1 MVAQIRKRDDRVEA
15 FDVSKITRAIF
26 RAASSVGGVDIAMAS
41 NIAQHVKDKI
51 DLQFEGTVPSVEQ
64 VQDVVEHTLVHEGH
78 AKTAKAYILYR
89 DRRSRARN
97 SRSHLMQ
104 TMRDLTFKSRGAID
118 LKRENAN
125 IDGECTMGVMLRYGS
140 EASKEMSLSELISPE
155 FADAHVNGDIH
166 IHDLD
171 FYPLCWNCCQI
182 PAGKLLE
189 AGFNTG
195 HGNLRTASN
204 IQSASSLA
212 CIIIQSNQND
222 MFGGQSIPKFDY
234 DLAPFVAKTFVKKL
248 VDVMRVKYDD
258 MLSLQELEQI
268 KSACWAH
275 YKSQGTLVDP
285 STWKGNSD
293 AWELEVDTTT
303 LLGTLCVIIG
313 AHTRTYHSSAYL
325 NSPREYVDTALHILN
340 LALDRTEKETYQ
352 GMEIVVHNLNTM
364 HSRAG
369 AQVPFS
375 SLNYGTDTSAEGRM
389 VIKNILLALD
399 AGMGD
404 GETPI
409 FPIHIFKVKDGI
421 NGKPGDPNYDLF
433 KLSIRVS
440 AKRLFPNW
448 VFLDAPFNAQYYK
461 PGDPDTE
468 AATMGCVQKDETIT
482 YKIGKFLCVESISRA
497 FDKLAGFN
505 PVLTFGDSKYIDL
518 TNLPVRIYDSN
529 EGKFVK
535 VKKIIRNPNKN
546 NWKLLKFNNGRNI
559 VLTEDHPLP
568 IIGRGRTMVKDLE
581 IGDRIRSVTSQYS
594 ENYIDV
600 NPNWAWLL
608 GLILCDATYDGTI
621 CISIGLDEYSIYER
635 IEKCC
640 TRLGFTCTITEQ
652 NRGNSGHYYDVRIN
666 TGRQKEYVKTLTD
679 MFGGVKKADR
689 HIPNEVF
696 SWTYKGKLAFLA
708 GMFDADGHVGFDASK
723 KLIRSLDLGS
733 TNKELAL
740 QQMHLMQALGGIC
753 KCYRNHY
760 KSRSAGAVRY
770 KIEARFDKKFNEKL
784 YKYISCDK
792 KKKFLLNDY
801 LPVKK
806 EPSICTL
813 VELNTWVE
821 HDFSYDVET
830 ESDRFDVSG
839 IQSHNCR
846 TRVVGNTFDPQRE
859 IFTGRGNLSFISLN
873 LPRLGLK
880 HRNDGNLEAFFEEL
894 DEKINMMFDCLLQRF
909 EVQAKRQA
917 KNFPFL
923 IGQGVWIDG
932 ESLGPED
939 EVRDVIK
946 HGTLSIGFIGLAE
959 CLKALLG
966 VHHGESEQA
975 QKLGLEIVGRMRA
988 KADAKSKETGLNFS
1002 VIGSPAEGL
1011 SGRFIRMDRK
1021 VFGSIAGVTD
1031 RDYYT
1036 NSNHVPVYY
1045 PISAARKID
1054 IEAPYHALENGGHI
1068 TYVEVDGDP
1077 LNNLEAMEQIVE
1089 HMKTRGIGYGSI
1101 NHPVDR
1107 DPVCGYT
1114 GIIGDTCPRCG
1125 RHDGEA
1131 VSEKVLKAIRKRIT
1145 KDNRSE
1151 EERIESSDRI
1161 PNVIL

>member
-182 PAGKLLE
+182 PTGKLLE

-325 NSPREYVDTALHILN
+325 NSPREYVNTALHILN

-468 AATMGCVQKDETIT
+468 AATMG
-482 YKIGKFLCVESISRA
+482 
-497 FDKLAGFN
+497 
-505 PVLTFGDSKYIDL
+505 
-518 TNLPVRIYDSN
+518 
-529 EGKFVK
+529 
-535 VKKIIRNPNKN
+535 
-546 NWKLLKFNNGRNI
+546 
-559 VLTEDHPLP
+559 
-568 IIGRGRTMVKDLE
+568 
-581 IGDRIRSVTSQYS
+581 
-594 ENYIDV
+594 
-600 NPNWAWLL
+600 
-608 GLILCDATYDGTI
+608 
-621 CISIGLDEYSIYER
+621 
-635 IEKCC
+635 
-640 TRLGFTCTITEQ
+640 
-652 NRGNSGHYYDVRIN
+652 
-666 TGRQKEYVKTLTD
+666 
-679 MFGGVKKADR
+679 
-689 HIPNEVF
+689 
-696 SWTYKGKLAFLA
+696 
-708 GMFDADGHVGFDASK
+708 
-723 KLIRSLDLGS
+723 
-733 TNKELAL
+733 
-740 QQMHLMQALGGIC
+740 
-753 KCYRNHY
+753 
-760 KSRSAGAVRY
+760 
-770 KIEARFDKKFNEKL
+770 
-784 YKYISCDK
+784 
-792 KKKFLLNDY
+792 
-801 LPVKK
+801 
-806 EPSICTL
+806 
-813 VELNTWVE
+813 
-821 HDFSYDVET
+821 
-830 ESDRFDVSG
+830 
-839 IQSHNCR
+839 CR

-1131 VSEKVLKAIRKRIT
+1131 ISEKVLKAIRKRIT

>member
-468 AATMGCVQKDETIT
+468 AATMGC
-482 YKIGKFLCVESISRA
+482 
-497 FDKLAGFN
+497 
-505 PVLTFGDSKYIDL
+505 
-518 TNLPVRIYDSN
+518 
-529 EGKFVK
+529 
-535 VKKIIRNPNKN
+535 
-546 NWKLLKFNNGRNI
+546 
-559 VLTEDHPLP
+559 
-568 IIGRGRTMVKDLE
+568 
-581 IGDRIRSVTSQYS
+581 
-594 ENYIDV
+594 
-600 NPNWAWLL
+600 
-608 GLILCDATYDGTI
+608 
-621 CISIGLDEYSIYER
+621 
-635 IEKCC
+635 
-640 TRLGFTCTITEQ
+640 
-652 NRGNSGHYYDVRIN
+652 
-666 TGRQKEYVKTLTD
+666 
-679 MFGGVKKADR
+679 
-689 HIPNEVF
+689 
-696 SWTYKGKLAFLA
+696 
-708 GMFDADGHVGFDASK
+708 
-723 KLIRSLDLGS
+723 
-733 TNKELAL
+733 
-740 QQMHLMQALGGIC
+740 
-753 KCYRNHY
+753 
-760 KSRSAGAVRY
+760 
-770 KIEARFDKKFNEKL
+770 
-784 YKYISCDK
+784 
-792 KKKFLLNDY
+792 
-801 LPVKK
+801 
-806 EPSICTL
+806 
-813 VELNTWVE
+813 
-821 HDFSYDVET
+821 
-830 ESDRFDVSG
+830 
-839 IQSHNCR
+839 R

-1131 VSEKVLKAIRKRIT
+1131 ISEKVLKAIRKRIT

>member
-468 AATMGCVQKDETIT
+468 AATMGC
-482 YKIGKFLCVESISRA
+482 
-497 FDKLAGFN
+497 
-505 PVLTFGDSKYIDL
+505 
-518 TNLPVRIYDSN
+518 
-529 EGKFVK
+529 
-535 VKKIIRNPNKN
+535 
-546 NWKLLKFNNGRNI
+546 
-559 VLTEDHPLP
+559 
-568 IIGRGRTMVKDLE
+568 
-581 IGDRIRSVTSQYS
+581 
-594 ENYIDV
+594 
-600 NPNWAWLL
+600 
-608 GLILCDATYDGTI
+608 
-621 CISIGLDEYSIYER
+621 
-635 IEKCC
+635 
-640 TRLGFTCTITEQ
+640 
-652 NRGNSGHYYDVRIN
+652 
-666 TGRQKEYVKTLTD
+666 
-679 MFGGVKKADR
+679 
-689 HIPNEVF
+689 
-696 SWTYKGKLAFLA
+696 
-708 GMFDADGHVGFDASK
+708 
-723 KLIRSLDLGS
+723 
-733 TNKELAL
+733 
-740 QQMHLMQALGGIC
+740 
-753 KCYRNHY
+753 
-760 KSRSAGAVRY
+760 
-770 KIEARFDKKFNEKL
+770 
-784 YKYISCDK
+784 
-792 KKKFLLNDY
+792 
-801 LPVKK
+801 
-806 EPSICTL
+806 
-813 VELNTWVE
+813 
-821 HDFSYDVET
+821 
-830 ESDRFDVSG
+830 
-839 IQSHNCR
+839 R

-923 IGQGVWIDG
+923 IGQSVWIDG
-932 ESLGPED
+932 ESLSPED

>member
-1 MVAQIRKRDDRVEA
+1 
-15 FDVSKITRAIF
+15 
-26 RAASSVGGVDIAMAS
+26 
-41 NIAQHVKDKI
+41 
-51 DLQFEGTVPSVEQ
+51 
-64 VQDVVEHTLVHEGH
+64 
-78 AKTAKAYILYR
+78 
-89 DRRSRARN
+89 
-97 SRSHLMQ
+97 MQ

-468 AATMGCVQKDETIT
+468 AATMGC
-482 YKIGKFLCVESISRA
+482 
-497 FDKLAGFN
+497 
-505 PVLTFGDSKYIDL
+505 
-518 TNLPVRIYDSN
+518 
-529 EGKFVK
+529 
-535 VKKIIRNPNKN
+535 
-546 NWKLLKFNNGRNI
+546 
-559 VLTEDHPLP
+559 
-568 IIGRGRTMVKDLE
+568 
-581 IGDRIRSVTSQYS
+581 
-594 ENYIDV
+594 
-600 NPNWAWLL
+600 
-608 GLILCDATYDGTI
+608 
-621 CISIGLDEYSIYER
+621 
-635 IEKCC
+635 
-640 TRLGFTCTITEQ
+640 
-652 NRGNSGHYYDVRIN
+652 
-666 TGRQKEYVKTLTD
+666 
-679 MFGGVKKADR
+679 
-689 HIPNEVF
+689 
-696 SWTYKGKLAFLA
+696 
-708 GMFDADGHVGFDASK
+708 
-723 KLIRSLDLGS
+723 
-733 TNKELAL
+733 
-740 QQMHLMQALGGIC
+740 
-753 KCYRNHY
+753 
-760 KSRSAGAVRY
+760 
-770 KIEARFDKKFNEKL
+770 
-784 YKYISCDK
+784 
-792 KKKFLLNDY
+792 
-801 LPVKK
+801 
-806 EPSICTL
+806 
-813 VELNTWVE
+813 
-821 HDFSYDVET
+821 
-830 ESDRFDVSG
+830 
-839 IQSHNCR
+839 R

-932 ESLGPED
+932 ESLSPED

-1131 VSEKVLKAIRKRIT
+1131 ISEKVLKAIRKRIT

>member
-468 AATMGCVQKDETIT
+468 AATMGC
-482 YKIGKFLCVESISRA
+482 
-497 FDKLAGFN
+497 
-505 PVLTFGDSKYIDL
+505 
-518 TNLPVRIYDSN
+518 
-529 EGKFVK
+529 
-535 VKKIIRNPNKN
+535 
-546 NWKLLKFNNGRNI
+546 
-559 VLTEDHPLP
+559 
-568 IIGRGRTMVKDLE
+568 
-581 IGDRIRSVTSQYS
+581 
-594 ENYIDV
+594 
-600 NPNWAWLL
+600 
-608 GLILCDATYDGTI
+608 
-621 CISIGLDEYSIYER
+621 
-635 IEKCC
+635 
-640 TRLGFTCTITEQ
+640 
-652 NRGNSGHYYDVRIN
+652 
-666 TGRQKEYVKTLTD
+666 
-679 MFGGVKKADR
+679 
-689 HIPNEVF
+689 
-696 SWTYKGKLAFLA
+696 
-708 GMFDADGHVGFDASK
+708 
-723 KLIRSLDLGS
+723 
-733 TNKELAL
+733 
-740 QQMHLMQALGGIC
+740 
-753 KCYRNHY
+753 
-760 KSRSAGAVRY
+760 
-770 KIEARFDKKFNEKL
+770 
-784 YKYISCDK
+784 
-792 KKKFLLNDY
+792 
-801 LPVKK
+801 
-806 EPSICTL
+806 
-813 VELNTWVE
+813 
-821 HDFSYDVET
+821 
-830 ESDRFDVSG
+830 
-839 IQSHNCR
+839 R

-932 ESLGPED
+932 ESLSPED

-1131 VSEKVLKAIRKRIT
+1131 ISEKVLKAIRKRIT

>member
-1 MVAQIRKRDDRVEA
+1 
-15 FDVSKITRAIF
+15 
-26 RAASSVGGVDIAMAS
+26 
-41 NIAQHVKDKI
+41 
-51 DLQFEGTVPSVEQ
+51 
-64 VQDVVEHTLVHEGH
+64 
-78 AKTAKAYILYR
+78 
-89 DRRSRARN
+89 
-97 SRSHLMQ
+97 
-104 TMRDLTFKSRGAID
+104 
-118 LKRENAN
+118 
-125 IDGECTMGVMLRYGS
+125 
-140 EASKEMSLSELISPE
+140 
-155 FADAHVNGDIH
+155 
-166 IHDLD
+166 
-171 FYPLCWNCCQI
+171 
-182 PAGKLLE
+182 
-189 AGFNTG
+189 
-195 HGNLRTASN
+195 
-204 IQSASSLA
+204 
-212 CIIIQSNQND
+212 
-222 MFGGQSIPKFDY
+222 
-234 DLAPFVAKTFVKKL
+234 
-248 VDVMRVKYDD
+248 
-258 MLSLQELEQI
+258 
-268 KSACWAH
+268 
-275 YKSQGTLVDP
+275 
-285 STWKGNSD
+285 
-293 AWELEVDTTT
+293 
-303 LLGTLCVIIG
+303 
-313 AHTRTYHSSAYL
+313 
-325 NSPREYVDTALHILN
+325 
-340 LALDRTEKETYQ
+340 LDRTEKETYQ

-468 AATMGCVQKDETIT
+468 AATMGC
-482 YKIGKFLCVESISRA
+482 
-497 FDKLAGFN
+497 
-505 PVLTFGDSKYIDL
+505 
-518 TNLPVRIYDSN
+518 
-529 EGKFVK
+529 
-535 VKKIIRNPNKN
+535 
-546 NWKLLKFNNGRNI
+546 
-559 VLTEDHPLP
+559 
-568 IIGRGRTMVKDLE
+568 
-581 IGDRIRSVTSQYS
+581 
-594 ENYIDV
+594 
-600 NPNWAWLL
+600 
-608 GLILCDATYDGTI
+608 
-621 CISIGLDEYSIYER
+621 
-635 IEKCC
+635 
-640 TRLGFTCTITEQ
+640 
-652 NRGNSGHYYDVRIN
+652 
-666 TGRQKEYVKTLTD
+666 
-679 MFGGVKKADR
+679 
-689 HIPNEVF
+689 
-696 SWTYKGKLAFLA
+696 
-708 GMFDADGHVGFDASK
+708 
-723 KLIRSLDLGS
+723 
-733 TNKELAL
+733 
-740 QQMHLMQALGGIC
+740 
-753 KCYRNHY
+753 
-760 KSRSAGAVRY
+760 
-770 KIEARFDKKFNEKL
+770 
-784 YKYISCDK
+784 
-792 KKKFLLNDY
+792 
-801 LPVKK
+801 
-806 EPSICTL
+806 
-813 VELNTWVE
+813 
-821 HDFSYDVET
+821 
-830 ESDRFDVSG
+830 
-839 IQSHNCR
+839 R

-932 ESLGPED
+932 ESLSPED

-1131 VSEKVLKAIRKRIT
+1131 ISEKVLKAIRKRIT

>member
-468 AATMGCVQKDETIT
+468 AATMGC
-482 YKIGKFLCVESISRA
+482 
-497 FDKLAGFN
+497 
-505 PVLTFGDSKYIDL
+505 
-518 TNLPVRIYDSN
+518 
-529 EGKFVK
+529 
-535 VKKIIRNPNKN
+535 
-546 NWKLLKFNNGRNI
+546 
-559 VLTEDHPLP
+559 
-568 IIGRGRTMVKDLE
+568 
-581 IGDRIRSVTSQYS
+581 
-594 ENYIDV
+594 
-600 NPNWAWLL
+600 
-608 GLILCDATYDGTI
+608 
-621 CISIGLDEYSIYER
+621 
-635 IEKCC
+635 
-640 TRLGFTCTITEQ
+640 
-652 NRGNSGHYYDVRIN
+652 
-666 TGRQKEYVKTLTD
+666 
-679 MFGGVKKADR
+679 
-689 HIPNEVF
+689 
-696 SWTYKGKLAFLA
+696 
-708 GMFDADGHVGFDASK
+708 
-723 KLIRSLDLGS
+723 
-733 TNKELAL
+733 
-740 QQMHLMQALGGIC
+740 
-753 KCYRNHY
+753 
-760 KSRSAGAVRY
+760 
-770 KIEARFDKKFNEKL
+770 
-784 YKYISCDK
+784 
-792 KKKFLLNDY
+792 
-801 LPVKK
+801 
-806 EPSICTL
+806 
-813 VELNTWVE
+813 
-821 HDFSYDVET
+821 
-830 ESDRFDVSG
+830 
-839 IQSHNCR
+839 R

-1021 VFGSIAGVTD
+1021 VFGSLAGVTD

-1131 VSEKVLKAIRKRIT
+1131 ISEKVLKAIRKRIT

>member
-468 AATMGCVQKDETIT
+468 AATMGC
-482 YKIGKFLCVESISRA
+482 
-497 FDKLAGFN
+497 
-505 PVLTFGDSKYIDL
+505 
-518 TNLPVRIYDSN
+518 
-529 EGKFVK
+529 
-535 VKKIIRNPNKN
+535 
-546 NWKLLKFNNGRNI
+546 
-559 VLTEDHPLP
+559 
-568 IIGRGRTMVKDLE
+568 
-581 IGDRIRSVTSQYS
+581 
-594 ENYIDV
+594 
-600 NPNWAWLL
+600 
-608 GLILCDATYDGTI
+608 
-621 CISIGLDEYSIYER
+621 
-635 IEKCC
+635 
-640 TRLGFTCTITEQ
+640 
-652 NRGNSGHYYDVRIN
+652 
-666 TGRQKEYVKTLTD
+666 
-679 MFGGVKKADR
+679 
-689 HIPNEVF
+689 
-696 SWTYKGKLAFLA
+696 
-708 GMFDADGHVGFDASK
+708 
-723 KLIRSLDLGS
+723 
-733 TNKELAL
+733 
-740 QQMHLMQALGGIC
+740 
-753 KCYRNHY
+753 
-760 KSRSAGAVRY
+760 
-770 KIEARFDKKFNEKL
+770 
-784 YKYISCDK
+784 
-792 KKKFLLNDY
+792 
-801 LPVKK
+801 
-806 EPSICTL
+806 
-813 VELNTWVE
+813 
-821 HDFSYDVET
+821 
-830 ESDRFDVSG
+830 
-839 IQSHNCR
+839 R

-932 ESLGPED
+932 ESLSPED

>member
-140 EASKEMSLSELISPE
+140 EASKEMSLSELILPE

-468 AATMGCVQKDETIT
+468 AATMGC
-482 YKIGKFLCVESISRA
+482 
-497 FDKLAGFN
+497 
-505 PVLTFGDSKYIDL
+505 
-518 TNLPVRIYDSN
+518 
-529 EGKFVK
+529 
-535 VKKIIRNPNKN
+535 
-546 NWKLLKFNNGRNI
+546 
-559 VLTEDHPLP
+559 
-568 IIGRGRTMVKDLE
+568 
-581 IGDRIRSVTSQYS
+581 
-594 ENYIDV
+594 
-600 NPNWAWLL
+600 
-608 GLILCDATYDGTI
+608 
-621 CISIGLDEYSIYER
+621 
-635 IEKCC
+635 
-640 TRLGFTCTITEQ
+640 
-652 NRGNSGHYYDVRIN
+652 
-666 TGRQKEYVKTLTD
+666 
-679 MFGGVKKADR
+679 
-689 HIPNEVF
+689 
-696 SWTYKGKLAFLA
+696 
-708 GMFDADGHVGFDASK
+708 
-723 KLIRSLDLGS
+723 
-733 TNKELAL
+733 
-740 QQMHLMQALGGIC
+740 
-753 KCYRNHY
+753 
-760 KSRSAGAVRY
+760 
-770 KIEARFDKKFNEKL
+770 
-784 YKYISCDK
+784 
-792 KKKFLLNDY
+792 
-801 LPVKK
+801 
-806 EPSICTL
+806 
-813 VELNTWVE
+813 
-821 HDFSYDVET
+821 
-830 ESDRFDVSG
+830 
-839 IQSHNCR
+839 R

-1131 VSEKVLKAIRKRIT
+1131 ISEKVLKAIRKRIT

>member
-468 AATMGCVQKDETIT
+468 AATMGC
-482 YKIGKFLCVESISRA
+482 
-497 FDKLAGFN
+497 
-505 PVLTFGDSKYIDL
+505 
-518 TNLPVRIYDSN
+518 
-529 EGKFVK
+529 
-535 VKKIIRNPNKN
+535 
-546 NWKLLKFNNGRNI
+546 
-559 VLTEDHPLP
+559 
-568 IIGRGRTMVKDLE
+568 
-581 IGDRIRSVTSQYS
+581 
-594 ENYIDV
+594 
-600 NPNWAWLL
+600 
-608 GLILCDATYDGTI
+608 
-621 CISIGLDEYSIYER
+621 
-635 IEKCC
+635 
-640 TRLGFTCTITEQ
+640 
-652 NRGNSGHYYDVRIN
+652 
-666 TGRQKEYVKTLTD
+666 
-679 MFGGVKKADR
+679 
-689 HIPNEVF
+689 
-696 SWTYKGKLAFLA
+696 
-708 GMFDADGHVGFDASK
+708 
-723 KLIRSLDLGS
+723 
-733 TNKELAL
+733 
-740 QQMHLMQALGGIC
+740 
-753 KCYRNHY
+753 
-760 KSRSAGAVRY
+760 
-770 KIEARFDKKFNEKL
+770 
-784 YKYISCDK
+784 
-792 KKKFLLNDY
+792 
-801 LPVKK
+801 
-806 EPSICTL
+806 
-813 VELNTWVE
+813 
-821 HDFSYDVET
+821 
-830 ESDRFDVSG
+830 
-839 IQSHNCR
+839 R